1 MPESIPAPGG
11 REHRADGSEAAK
23 RLCSFFGE
31 DQAELLDIHREDI
44 PAVTDTR
51 RNGMRKCSTKSWS
64 RQRILRNITT
74 NYKGGERRE

>member
-1 MPESIPAPGG
+1 MPKGIPAPGG

-44 PAVTDTR
+44 PSVTDTR
-51 RNGMRKCSTKSWS
+51 RNGLPEGIVLMIKFQIDT
-64 RQRILRNITT
+64 
-74 NYKGGERRE
+74 RRDT